1 MEDQADSALVSK
13 SLALMPGSDSK
24 LVGVKRSTDELEER
38 HEVSPKQIKMRDLD
52 SVIRSEEINAHNSK
66 SLKGKECSQQ
76 LQFSGEGVSQV
87 TEVPISFNFDGS
99 QVGRTKGEKL
109 SAVVNPVSLTL
120 DLNTEIRIS
129 VNESSDNNPEC
140 EEKFDKLCS
149 QESNC
154 VTTKGIGLD
163 LNMEDVSSSIN
174 HESIRHKHVKY
185 LKPKDVSECGS
196 SIGPVEDNDSLR
208 VWKEMKQ
215 NGFLSSAHRGISL
228 QNGLLSSSHEVMSM
242 QNGLLSSSHGGIPVP
257 KQRGRKSKN
266 DVLKKKMELAK
277 KEQVDRFTKI
287 AAPSGL
293 LNGLNPGI
301 INHVRNRKQVH
312 SIIEALVK
320 SERLENLHSES
331 KLASHVKS
339 GTKDDDGK
347 KTHGNMDDS
356 GLHRLGCYHEDG
368 PPDTKSMS
376 KKARGYLVPMH
387 KPFSTISEERSG
399 DGDSSMVDT
408 VNEDNALALK
418 FSSSTKAS
426 ENASSLS
433 NEESA
438 NFTSASS
445 LSVKAATVASQWL
458 ELLQQDI
465 KGRLSALRRSKK
477 KVRAVITTELPFLI
491 SKEFSSNQGNGPNF
505 IRNSADGFSHDAT
518 AEMHRA
524 RWSALFGQMDKALSE
539 EEKQL
544 ESWLNQIKGMQLHC
558 DQGLQH
564 MHWNVLYSL
573 PQLGAS
579 ENNIRSGMGDSFDRE
594 LAVRAAAASIY
605 STCDFM
611 LSKENLPCS

>member
-1 MEDQADSALVSK
+1 MEDQAESAMVSK
-13 SLALMPGSDSK
+13 GLVLVPGSDSK
-24 LVGVKRSTDELEER
+24 LVGGKRSIDELEER
-38 HEVSPKQIKMRDLD
+38 HEVSPKRVKMRDLD

-66 SLKGKECSQQ
+66 FLKRRESSQP
-76 LQFSGEGVSQV
+76 LQVSGEGVSQV
-87 TEVPISFNFDGS
+87 TEVPLTLNFDGS
-99 QVGRTKGEKL
+99 QVERTTGDKL
-109 SAVVNPVSLTL
+109 LGVVQPLSRPL
-120 DLNTEIRIS
+120 DLNTE
-129 VNESSDNNPEC
+129 VCFANNESSDNNPKC

-154 VTTKGIGLD
+154 ATSKGIGLD
-163 LNMEDVSSSIN
+163 LNAEDVSSSIN
-174 HESIRHKHVKY
+174 CESVPHKHVNN

-196 SIGPVEDNDSLR
+196 SIGPVEEKDSLR

-215 NGFLSSAHRGISL
+215 NGFLSSSHGGI
-228 QNGLLSSSHEVMSM
+228 SM
-242 QNGLLSSSHGGIPVP
+242 QNGLLSSSHSGIPVP

-277 KEQVDRFTKI
+277 REQVDRFTKI

-320 SERLENLHSES
+320 SEKLENLHSES
-331 KLASHVKS
+331 KS
-339 GTKDDDGK
+339 GTKKDDGK
-347 KTHGNMDDS
+347 KDHGNIDDS
-356 GLHRLGCYHEDG
+356 ALHRLSCYHEDG
-368 PPDTKSMS
+368 PPNTKSMS

-387 KPFSTISEERSG
+387 KPFPSISEERSG
-399 DGDSSMVDT
+399 DGDSSMVDP
-408 VNEDNALALK
+408 VSEDDALALK
-418 FSSSTKAS
+418 LSSSTKAS
-426 ENASSLS
+426 ENASSFS

-438 NFTSASS
+438 NFTSASF
-445 LSVKAATVASQWL
+445 LSVKAASVASQWL

-491 SKEFSSNQGNGPNF
+491 SKEFSSNQESEPNL
-505 IRNSADGFSHDAT
+505 ITTSADGFSTDAT

-524 RWSALFGQMDKALSE
+524 RWSALFDQMDKALSE

-544 ESWLNQIKGMQLHC
+544 ESWLNQVKGMQLHC

-564 MHWNVLYSL
+564 MHWNLLYSL

-579 ENNIRSGMGDSFDRE
+579 ENNIRSGMGDSYEKE

-605 STCDFM
+605 STCDFL
-611 LSKENLPCS
+611 LSKENVPCSLI